1 MGKRFFISAFL
12 IIVIIALIAVG
23 AAFFFDGRYST
34 LAASQAEQSAEATQ
48 DIDQM
53 AAEAGAVLEGQ
64 AVPDTS
70 PAVIAS
76 PTPYAPSDSTAPAD
90 TGSDAEEAA
99 PVVSA
104 EPDAPA
110 EDPNTARAET
120 ILSGMSLEDKICQ
133 MLFVTPE
140 ALTGYTKVTQSG
152 DVTRE
157 ALSQWPVGGIIYFGS
172 NLVTVDQTTSMISD
186 IQSYAQELTGRRL
199 FIGVDEEGG
208 SVARAADALGTT
220 QFDDMAVYGEA
231 GDTEAAY
238 NIGATQ
244 ASDLTAL
251 GFNVNFSPVADVLTN
266 EENTVVKSRSFGSDP
281 DLVSSMVTQV
291 VKGLTD
297 GGMLCAPKHFPGHGS
312 TGGDT
317 HDGFAASDRTLE
329 ELEACDF
336 KPFEAAIE
344 AGAPM
349 IMVGHMTMT
358 AIDPDNPASLSKTI
372 VTDLLRNQLGYNG
385 IIITDAL
392 NMGAISQNYTG
403 AECAV
408 KAISAG
414 CDMLLCVG
422 NISSVVSA
430 VSEAVADGTIPESQI
445 NDSVTRILTAK
456 LQYGIISE

>member
-1 MGKRFFISAFL
+1 M
-12 IIVIIALIAVG
+12 
-23 AAFFFDGRYST
+23 
-34 LAASQAEQSAEATQ
+34 
-48 DIDQM
+48 
-53 AAEAGAVLEGQ
+53 
-64 AVPDTS
+64 
-70 PAVIAS
+70 
-76 PTPYAPSDSTAPAD
+76 
-90 TGSDAEEAA
+90 
-99 PVVSA
+99 
-104 EPDAPA
+104 
-110 EDPNTARAET
+110 
-120 ILSGMSLEDKICQ
+120 
-133 MLFVTPE
+133 
-140 ALTGYTKVTQSG
+140 
-152 DVTRE
+152 
-157 ALSQWPVGGIIYFGS
+157 
-172 NLVTVDQTTSMISD
+172 
-186 IQSYAQELTGRRL
+186 
-199 FIGVDEEGG
+199 
-208 SVARAADALGTT
+208 
-220 QFDDMAVYGEA
+220 
-231 GDTEAAY
+231 
-238 NIGATQ
+238 
-244 ASDLTAL
+244 
-251 GFNVNFSPVADVLTN
+251 
-266 EENTVVKSRSFGSDP
+266 VKSRSFGSDP

-317 HDGFAASDRTLE
+317 HDGFAASGRTLE

-414 CDMLLCVG
+414 CDMLLCVS